1 MKKISYLLKNIGLM
15 ILLGLSIYTIFVIL
29 LVSCCICKG
38 YPLTWI
44 L

>member
-1 MKKISYLLKNIGLM
+1 MKKISYLLKNIGLAV
-15 ILLGLSIYTIFVIL
+15 LFGLGIYTIFAIL